1 MPEKRRKKKQ
11 SGGVP
16 EWVVTYGDMM
26 TLLLCFFI
34 LLAAFSELKD
44 DDADPILQAIR
55 EAFGQ
60 APGQGFAP
68 TREMPMQSVIE
79 ILEETAL
86 YKEQIPKHANTEDP
100 GVEGK
105 ETTVTRVREG
115 LQFTV
120 GGLITFEPGSAE
132 LKPQARESL
141 AKVGRVIAGQNN
153 KVEIRGHAAGA
164 ELPDD
169 SPYDSLWELSFA
181 RAQAVADYLTSDA
194 VGVDARRLRLV
205 GSAANE
211 PLVARVYDPTQ
222 LQVNRR
228 VEVIVTEALVQD
240 FEAENTPLSVVE
252 P

>member
-1 MPEKRRKKKQ
+1 MAAKRKKKK

-44 DDADPILQAIR
+44 DDADPVIEAIR

-60 APGQGFAP
+60 TPFGQGFAP
-68 TREMPMQSVIE
+68 TEDMPKQSVIE
-79 ILEETAL
+79 MLEQTAL
-86 YKEQIPKHANTEDP
+86 HKEKIPKHANVEDP

-120 GGLITFEPGSAE
+120 GGMITFEPGSAA
-132 LKPQARESL
+132 LKPQAREAL

-164 ELPDD
+164 ELPDN
-169 SPYDSLWELSFA
+169 SPYGSLWELSFA
-181 RAQAVADYLTSDA
+181 RAKAVADFLTGPD
-194 VGVDARRLRLV
+194 VGVEARRLRLT